1 MSEMQVLKDK
11 VRAGI
16 LEAAKVSFLENGYQ
30 KTSMRDIAN
39 ETGITP
45 GNIYRYFE
53 SKEALFD
60 AVVEET
66 YSALTDFVDV
76 QFVVTDLLQPDTYAK
91 WRNYFTDSIT
101 GLTGTHREEMLIL
114 LDRSEDTKY
123 KALMLAFYDLLENN
137 VVSKIADYMLEEGK
151 RFDRVIFSNLITR
164 GFINSVKEIIT
175 HYGTEDIEKMR
186 DYFVIAFDIFFQ
198 DITKRFNN

>member
-76 QFVVTDLLQPDTYAK
+76 QFVVTDLLEPDTYAK